1 MNKSEDK
8 FVRDKIYVLTNPA
21 FPDHVKI
28 GKTKNVER
36 RVKELSRHSGVPE
49 PFEIYYACEV
59 ADAAKVEKHIL
70 AALGDYR
77 KNMNREFL
85 KIEPDKLK
93 LILQLVELKDV
104 TPKVYI
110 NEEYDESNPI
120 SSISNSKLRMS
131 GNQKET
137 KPRPAFTFSSAKI
150 PIGSIL
156 HFVSDEKIT
165 SVVHDDRK
173 IKFKGQIKSLTQ
185 SACDVLNKKLGR
197 KKYTNLQGTLFWKY
211 KNEILSK
218 RRLRFEKRVS
228 PVKKE
233 INYKYIF
240 TFSSAKIPVGSK
252 LHFARDEK
260 ITAVVYDDRRVK
272 FEGKITSLTQSAR
285 DLLVRKYGWKDNAAL
300 TGTNYWKYEN
310 ELLSKRRKRFQKR
323 KHSRKK

>member
-1 MNKSEDK
+1 MS
-8 FVRDKIYVLTNPA
+8 DKIYVLTNPA

-59 ADAAKVEKHIL
+59 TDAAKVEKHIL

-104 TPKVYI
+104 TPKVVS
-110 NEEYDESNPI
+110 EEDDEL
-120 SSISNSKLRMS
+120 NSPPLTSVSKS
-131 GNQKET
+131 KANNNQK
-137 KPRPAFTFSSAKI
+137 KKRPRSAFTFSSAKI
-150 PIGSIL
+150 PVGSKL
-156 HFVSDEKIT
+156 NFVSDEKVT
-165 SVVHDDRK
+165 AVVHDDRK
-173 IKFKGQIKSLTQ
+173 VKFKGQIKSLTQ
-185 SACDVLNKKLGR
+185 SACDVLNKKHGR
-197 KKYTNLQGTLFWKY
+197 KKYKTLQGTLYWKY
-211 KNEILSK
+211 KNEILSE
-218 RRLRFEKRVS
+218 RRLRFENIET

-240 TFSSAKIPVGSK
+240 TFSSANIPIGSK

-260 ITAVVYDDRRVK
+260 VTAIVHDDRRVK
-272 FEGKITSLTQSAR
+272 FDGKITSLTQSAR
-285 DLLVRKYGWKDNAAL
+285 DVLVRKFGWKKNAAL

-310 ELLSKRRKRFQKR
+310 ELLAKRRKRLEKSERPAKKR
-323 KHSRKK
+323 